1 MDGIVGSL
9 RLGWN
14 AMLFKENAYEEMR
27 LSASPVVKGLILIIV
42 VGVIIA
48 LFGLVGT
55 AVEIASTPDPG
66 AIRGIVERNL
76 AQMPF
81 WDEIE
86 RQDPGALKRFQQI
99 FDTVWQI
106 VETATPSIAGAALGI
121 VGVPLALVIR
131 WLIYGLV
138 AYIFARWL
146 GGTGNLSE
154 TLGVLALAVA
164 PQVLTILTLLP
175 FVQMGSVVNVWGIL
189 CAYFGLKVAHKLP
202 WGRAVW
208 AALLPFILAY
218 AILFLLACLGT
229 AILGA
234 VIRGGLS

>member
-14 AMLFKENAYEEMR
+14 ALLFKEDAYEEMR
-27 LSASPVVKGLILIIV
+27 AAASPVVKGLILIIV
-42 VGVIIA
+42 VGIIIA

-55 AVEIASTPDPG
+55 ALEIASTPDPG
-66 AIRGIVERNL
+66 AIRVIVERNL

-86 RQDPGALKRFQQI
+86 RQDPGALRRFQEV
-99 FDTVWQI
+99 FDTVWQ
-106 VETATPSIAGAALGI
+106 VVATMTPTIGGAALGI
-121 VGVPLALVIR
+121 IGVPLALVIR
-131 WLIYGLV
+131 WLIYGLL
-138 AYIFARWL
+138 AYVFARWL

-164 PQVLTILTLLP
+164 PQVLNVLTLLP
-175 FVQMGSVVNVWGIL
+175 FVEMGNVVSVWGVL

-208 AALLPFILAY
+208 ATLLPFILAF
-218 AILFLLACLGT
+218 AVLFLLACLGT
-229 AILGA
+229 AIFGA